1 MTVRP
6 QAYEV
11 RQLVLR
17 TFLELGASSPSLFN
31 LKETTLAHGDRRLKR
46 IYTAGDLK
54 AVWSIDAGTVK
65 VYDAEGRLLRVVN
78 LLSKKVAQLVA
89 A

>member
-6 QAYEV
+6 QDHEV
-11 RQLVLR
+11 KQFVQQSFLDLGVASRDLFCLR
-17 TFLELGASSPSLFN
+17 
-31 LKETTLAHGDRRLKR
+31 ETTLAQGDRRLVR
-46 IYTAGDLK
+46 TYHAGDLK

-65 VYDAEGRLLRVVN
+65 VYDAEGCLLRVVN
-78 LLSKKVAQLVA
+78 LLSRKVAQLVA